1 MINMKKMR
9 SIGLMMAAVMI
20 AGSLAGCG
28 GSTGQ
33 TTAAAP
39 AASETA
45 AAAAA
50 ETPAANAP
58 AVTPETEAPAGDE
71 ALKKYAGTTLYMIAE
86 QQSPNESLKRQ
97 LGKFEELTGIKVEL
111 EMAPYDDVIQ
121 KEILAFESHS
131 GAYDIVAAPYQFL
144 GNMVENEYIQSIEPF
159 MQDESLQIIPGY
171 DPADIIEGMWKA
183 SGEWKG
189 QLYGVPSNSCIMF
202 FAYRKDLIENE
213 EEKAS
218 FKEKYGYDLEVPKD
232 WDTYRDVAEFFTRK
246 KGEKL
251 AGEEL
256 QNDFFGVSMSGKRHG
271 ATSCEWMNYMWSF
284 GGGIFDDEGYIA
296 VNNEASVKSLE
307 YYKGL
312 VEFAPPGVT
321 SKTWDEQTTEMQQG
335 ISAMAIIFNDCTPA
349 IEDETESKV
358 AGKMGYTKVPVGVK
372 DADHYG
378 AWGFYIPADSQNP
391 EAAYLFMEWFN
402 TPEVQKAISL
412 DGGFPN
418 LTSVYEDPDLE
429 NLPYW
434 SGSKEA
440 YEISTTR
447 PRIPQWD
454 EMDEVLRLQLSNCL
468 AGQVSPQEALDTT
481 AAEYEK
487 ILEGKLPVDYQ

>member
-1 MINMKKMR
+1 MQKEFLKKAGAL
-9 SIGLMMAAVMI
+9 ILAGTMI
-20 AGSLAGCG
+20 AGLTACG
-28 GSTGQ
+28 GGGAAQ
-33 TTAAAP
+33 TEAAKETQAAAEDSQAKP
-39 AASETA
+39 AAEG
-45 AAAAA
+45 AAAA
-50 ETPAANAP
+50 ET
-58 AVTPETEAPAGDE
+58 AGDE
-71 ALKKYAGTTLYMIAE
+71 ALRKYAGTTLYMIAE
-86 QQSPNESLKRQ
+86 QQVPNESLKKQ

-121 KEILAFESHS
+121 KEVLAFESKS

-144 GNMVENEYIQSIEPF
+144 GNMVENGYIQSIKPF
-159 MQDESLQIIPGY
+159 MENPDLQVIPTY
-171 DPADIIEGMWKA
+171 NPDDIIEGMWKA

-189 QLYGVPSNSCIMF
+189 ELYGVPSNSCIMF

-213 EEKAS
+213 EEKAA
-218 FKEKYGYDLEVPKD
+218 FKEKYGYELTVPQD

-284 GGGIFDDEGYIA
+284 GGGIFDEEGNIA
-296 VNNEASVKSLE
+296 VNSEKSVASLE
-307 YYKGL
+307 YFKNL
-312 VEFAPPGVT
+312 VPFAPPGVT
-321 SKTWDEQTTEMQQG
+321 SKTWDEQTTELQQG
-335 ISAMAIIFNDCTPA
+335 IAAMAIIFNDCVPA
-349 IEDETESKV
+349 VEDESASKV
-358 AGKMGYTKVPVGVK
+358 AGKMGYTKVPVGEK

-378 AWGFYIPADSQNP
+378 AWGFYIPTDSQNP

-402 TPEVQKAISL
+402 TPEIQKAISL
-412 DGGFPN
+412 DGWFPN
-418 LTSVYEDPDLE
+418 LTSVYEDPELDQ
-429 NLPYW
+429 LPYW
-434 SGSKEA
+434 QGSKEA

-447 PRIPQWD
+447 PRIPEWD
-454 EMDEVLRLQLSNCL
+454 EMDEILRLQLSNCV
-468 AGQVSPQEALDTT
+468 AGQATPQEALDTV